1 MVGVFSRSL
10 SFPNKIPSR
19 PSPKPRISR
28 HIRSISL
35 PCRSHPLISQIKD
48 DIIRLTSWSS
58 TSKLHPQTTT
68 NLCHS
73 LSLLAQ
79 LHSTLQDIFQLPH
92 TQESL
97 RRQPRWVEHLLEDF
111 LLFVDVHGIFQSSVL
126 ALKEQHSAAQMA
138 VRKRDHSKVILYVR
152 ARKRMAREMEKLASK
167 IRCVEHNY
175 GVTTT
180 TTLVPVGD
188 AELAGV
194 IVDVIRVTACVSVA
208 LFSGI
213 GSSLASRKLSWG
225 QLVKLSR
232 KGRSER
238 SEQEG
243 IKELRVESLCSLKK
257 KGDEEVRSAL
267 KRMRDLE
274 GSISLIETVSDR
286 VFRALINSQ
295 VALLN
300 TRAH

>member
-19 PSPKPRISR
+19 PSQKPRISH

-48 DIIRLTSWSS
+48 DITELTSWSS
-58 TSKLHPQTTT
+58 ASKLHQQTTT
-68 NLCHS
+68 NLCHG
-73 LSLLAQ
+73 LSRLAQ
-79 LHSTLQDIFQLPH
+79 LHNTLQDIFQLPH
-92 TQESL
+92 AQDSL
-97 RRQPRWVEHLLEDF
+97 RRQPHWIENLLED
-111 LLFVDVHGIFQSSVL
+111 LLRFVDVYGIFQSSIL
-126 ALKEQHSAAQMA
+126 ALKEEHSTAQMA
-138 VRKRDHSKVILYVR
+138 IRKRDDSKVILYVK
-152 ARKRMAREMEKLASK
+152 AKKTMAREMEKLASE
-167 IRCVEHNY
+167 IRGVTNNY

-180 TTLVPVGD
+180 LVPLGD

-194 IVDVIRVTACVSVA
+194 IVDVVRVTSCVSAA

-213 GSSLASRKLSWG
+213 ASSLASRKLSWG

-232 KGRSER
+232 KRKSER
-238 SEQEG
+238 REQEG
-243 IKELRVESLCSLKK
+243 IKELRVEIFNSLKR
-257 KGDEEVRSAL
+257 KGEEDVRSAL

-274 GSISLIETVSDR
+274 GSIGLIESVSDR

-300 TRAH
+300 TLTH